1 VEQEMPFDF
10 KKTIANLADGHILSR
25 EEARNAFNYMMN
37 GDATGPQIGAFLMAL
52 RVRGEHLDEITGAVE
67 AMRSKASTIKA
78 LDGAIDTCGTGGDT
92 AGTYNI
98 STAAAI
104 VLAACGVQVA
114 KHGNRAVSSKSGSA
128 DVLERLGINID
139 ADMFVVKKC
148 LDELG
153 ISFLMATRHH
163 SAARHVGPAR
173 ASLGTRTI
181 FNLIGPLS
189 NPAETKYQV
198 IGVFD
203 QKWNRPMAEVLGRLG
218 TKCVW
223 VVTGS
228 DGLDE
233 LTITG
238 ETHVA
243 EYKNGKVKE
252 FTITPEEAGLER
264 ASLKDI
270 EGGNAEFNASA
281 IIDIMSGEKNAYRDI
296 VLLNTAAA
304 LVVSGKASNLKAG
317 VAMAASV
324 IDSGKAKAKLE
335 AWIEMSNEEP
345 PELDEDE

>member
-1 VEQEMPFDF
+1 
-10 KKTIANLADGHILSR
+10 
-25 EEARNAFNYMMN
+25 
-37 GDATGPQIGAFLMAL
+37 
-52 RVRGEHLDEITGAVE
+52 
-67 AMRSKASTIKA
+67 
-78 LDGAIDTCGTGGDT
+78 
-92 AGTYNI
+92 
-98 STAAAI
+98 
-104 VLAACGVQVA
+104 
-114 KHGNRAVSSKSGSA
+114 
-128 DVLERLGINID
+128 
-139 ADMFVVKKC
+139 
-148 LDELG
+148 
-153 ISFLMATRHH
+153 
-163 SAARHVGPAR
+163 
-173 ASLGTRTI
+173 
-181 FNLIGPLS
+181 
-189 NPAETKYQV
+189 
-198 IGVFD
+198 
-203 QKWNRPMAEVLGRLG
+203 MAEVLGRLG

-281 IIDIMSGEKNAYRDI
+281 IIDIMSGEKNAYRNI